1 MTKIKSSK
9 KFVALFILAV
19 FTLTAFL
26 LVGCGD
32 DKSVNINTSSKN
44 YQTMTTS
51 DFVAEIGTYQSA
63 DSFDFDKYEF
73 EMEVSG
79 TIQSGEDTSEKRS
92 VHAYGQMDM
101 VNQIMSM
108 EVKMNGEKSYS
119 YISDGYL
126 YLNQNGEK
134 IKFLMEQAGGQMSVV
149 VPTMETINSFVSSL
163 EMNATIENLT
173 IVCESAVDGDF
184 TKYHVSLIMENEENT
199 TQTMQSDIYI
209 IMQGENLYAAQ
220 YITKNGDNTQTA
232 TMKVY
237 DGEIDL
243 PSFDDYVE
251 PTTNLF

>member
-32 DKSVNINTSSKN
+32 DKSVNLNTSSKN
-44 YQTMTTS
+44 YQTMAIS

-63 DSFDFDKYEF
+63 DSFNFDKYEF
-73 EMEVSG
+73 EMEASG

-101 VNQIMSM
+101 VNQVMSM
-108 EVKMNGEKSYS
+108 EAESNGAKYYS

-126 YLNQNGEK
+126 YVNQDGVKTK
-134 IKFLMEQAGGQMSVV
+134 ILMEQAGGQMSVV

-173 IVCESAVDGDF
+173 IICESAVDGDF
-184 TKYHVSLIMENEENT
+184 TKYHVSISDT
-199 TQTMQSDIYI
+199 ATQSQTEIYI
-209 IMQGENLYAAQ
+209 ILQGENLYGAQ
-220 YITKNGDNTQTA
+220 YTIENKDYTQTA
-232 TMKVY
+232 TLKVY

-251 PTTNLF
+251 STTNLF

>member
-9 KFVALFILAV
+9 KFIALFILAV

-32 DKSVNINTSSKN
+32 DKSVNLNTSSKN
-44 YQTMTTS
+44 YQTMAIS

-73 EMEVSG
+73 EMEASG
-79 TIQSGEDTSEKRS
+79 TIQSGEDTTEKHS

-108 EVKMNGEKSYS
+108 EAKINGAKYYS

-126 YLNQNGEK
+126 YVNQDGMKTK
-134 IKFLMEQAGGQMSVV
+134 ILMEQDGGQMSVV

-173 IVCESAVDGDF
+173 IICESAVDGDF
-184 TKYHVSLIMENEENT
+184 TKYHVSISDT
-199 TQTMQSDIYI
+199 ATQSQTEIYI
-209 IMQGENLYAAQ
+209 ILQGENLYGAQ
-220 YITKNGDNTQTA
+220 YTIENNDYTQTA
-232 TMKVY
+232 TLKVY

>member
-32 DKSVNINTSSKN
+32 DKSVNLNTSSKN
-44 YQTMTTS
+44 YQTMAIS

-73 EMEVSG
+73 EMEASG

-101 VNQIMSM
+101 VNQVMSM
-108 EVKMNGEKSYS
+108 EAESNGAKYNS

-126 YLNQNGEK
+126 YVNQDGVKTK
-134 IKFLMEQAGGQMSVV
+134 ISMEQAGGQMAIAI
-149 VPTMETINSFVSSL
+149 PTMENIVELIDSAL
-163 EMNATIENLT
+163 EEVTYSDFMTIE
-173 IVCESAVDGDF
+173 CESAVDGNY
-184 TKYHVSLIMENEENT
+184 TKYHVSISDT
-199 TQTMQSDIYI
+199 ATQSQTEIYI
-209 IMQGENLYAAQ
+209 LLQGENLYGAQ
-220 YITKNGDNTQTA
+220 YTIENKDYTQTA
-232 TMKVY
+232 TLKVY

>member
-32 DKSVNINTSSKN
+32 DKSVNLNTSSKN
-44 YQTMTTS
+44 YQTMAIS

-63 DSFDFDKYEF
+63 DSFNFDKYEF
-73 EMEVSG
+73 EMEASG

-101 VNQIMSM
+101 VNQVMSM
-108 EVKMNGEKSYS
+108 EAESNGAKYYS

-126 YLNQNGEK
+126 YVNQDGVKTK
-134 IKFLMEQAGGQMSVV
+134 ISMEQADGQMSVV

-173 IVCESAVDGDF
+173 IICESAVDGDF
-184 TKYHVSLIMENEENT
+184 TKYHVSISDT
-199 TQTMQSDIYI
+199 ATQSQTEIYI
-209 IMQGENLYAAQ
+209 ILQGENLYGAQ
-220 YITKNGDNTQTA
+220 YTIENKDYTQTA
-232 TMKVY
+232 TLKVY

>member
-44 YQTMTTS
+44 YQTMAIS

-73 EMEVSG
+73 EMEASG
-79 TIQSGEDTSEKRS
+79 TIQSGEDTTEKHS

-108 EVKMNGEKSYS
+108 EAKINGAKYYS

-126 YLNQNGEK
+126 YVNQDGVKTK
-134 IKFLMEQAGGQMSVV
+134 ILMEQAGGQMSVV

-173 IVCESAVDGDF
+173 IICESAVDGDF
-184 TKYHVSLIMENEENT
+184 TKYHVSISDT
-199 TQTMQSDIYI
+199 ATQSQTEIYI
-209 IMQGENLYAAQ
+209 ILQGENLYGAQ
-220 YITKNGDNTQTA
+220 YTIENNDYTQTA
-232 TMKVY
+232 TLKVY

>member
-9 KFVALFILAV
+9 KFIALFILAV

-32 DKSVNINTSSKN
+32 DKSVNLNTSSKN
-44 YQTMTTS
+44 YQTMAIS

-73 EMEVSG
+73 EMEASG
-79 TIQSGEDTSEKRS
+79 TIQSGEDTTEKHS

-108 EVKMNGEKSYS
+108 EAKINGAKYYS

-126 YLNQNGEK
+126 YVNQDGVKTK
-134 IKFLMEQAGGQMSVV
+134 ILMEQAGGQMSVV

-173 IVCESAVDGDF
+173 IICESAVDGDF
-184 TKYHVSLIMENEENT
+184 TKYHVSISDT
-199 TQTMQSDIYI
+199 ATQSQTEIYI
-209 IMQGENLYAAQ
+209 ILQGENLYGAQ
-220 YITKNGDNTQTA
+220 YTIENNDYTQTA
-232 TMKVY
+232 TLKVY

>member
-32 DKSVNINTSSKN
+32 DKSVNLNTSSKN
-44 YQTMTTS
+44 YQTMAIS
-51 DFVAEIGTYQSA
+51 DFVAEIGTYQST

-73 EMEVSG
+73 EMEASG
-79 TIQSGEDTSEKRS
+79 TIQSGEDTTEKHS

-108 EVKMNGEKSYS
+108 EAKINGAKYYS

-126 YLNQNGEK
+126 YVNQDGVKTK
-134 IKFLMEQAGGQMSVV
+134 ILMEQTGGQMSVV

-173 IVCESAVDGDF
+173 IICESAVDGDF
-184 TKYHVSLIMENEENT
+184 TKYHVSISDT
-199 TQTMQSDIYI
+199 ATQSQTEIYI
-209 IMQGENLYAAQ
+209 ILQGENLYGAQ
-220 YITKNGDNTQTA
+220 YTIENNDYTQTA
-232 TMKVY
+232 TLKVY

>member
-44 YQTMTTS
+44 YQTMAIS

-79 TIQSGEDTSEKRS
+79 TIQSGEDTTEKHS

-108 EVKMNGEKSYS
+108 EAKINGAKYYS

-126 YLNQNGEK
+126 YVNQDGVKTK
-134 IKFLMEQAGGQMSVV
+134 ILMEQDGGQMSVV

-173 IVCESAVDGDF
+173 IICESAVDGDF
-184 TKYHVSLIMENEENT
+184 TKYHVSISDT
-199 TQTMQSDIYI
+199 ATQSQTEIYI
-209 IMQGENLYAAQ
+209 ILQGENLYGAQ
-220 YITKNGDNTQTA
+220 YTIENNDYTQTA
-232 TMKVY
+232 TLKVY
-237 DGEIDL
+237 NGEIDL
-243 PSFDDYVE
+243 PSFDNYVE

>member
-1 MTKIKSSK
+1 MTKIKSCK

-44 YQTMTTS
+44 YQTLAIS

-73 EMEVSG
+73 EMEASG
-79 TIQSGEDTSEKRS
+79 TIQSGEDTTEKRS

-108 EVKMNGEKSYS
+108 EAKINGAKYYS

-126 YLNQNGEK
+126 YVNQDGVKTK
-134 IKFLMEQAGGQMSVV
+134 ILMEQTGGQMSVV

-173 IVCESAVDGDF
+173 IICESAVDGDF
-184 TKYHVSLIMENEENT
+184 TKYHVSISET
-199 TQTMQSDIYI
+199 ATQSQTEIYI
-209 IMQGENLYAAQ
+209 ILQGENLYGAQ
-220 YITKNGDNTQTA
+220 YTIENNDYTQTA
-232 TMKVY
+232 TLKVY